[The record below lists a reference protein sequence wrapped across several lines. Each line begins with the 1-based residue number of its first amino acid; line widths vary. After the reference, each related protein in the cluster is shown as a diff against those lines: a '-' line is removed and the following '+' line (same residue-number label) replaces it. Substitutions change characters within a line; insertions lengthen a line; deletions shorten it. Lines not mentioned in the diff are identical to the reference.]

1 MVMNDY
7 PDNAMNI
14 KYIVELNK
22 EEKEALIELI
32 SKGKSAA
39 RILKRAN
46 ILLMADYRKH
56 QDKDISKALSVSTA
70 TIGRTKKRFVEHG
83 LTEALNEGARPGMPR
98 KLDGNQEALLIAL
111 ACSKPP
117 EGCCRWTLNLIAD
130 RFISLSDLKV
140 VSIETIRCRFKENDL
155 KPWQKKMW
163 CVGKMN
169 ADYVAQMEH
178 ILDLYARPENPVE
191 PVVNFDEAMKQ
202 LVSDITPS
210 SAVKPGKK
218 ARIDYEYKRVSVA
231 NIFMFFD
238 RHRGWRKAKATANKK
253 AKDFAIC
260 MKELVD
266 VHYPDAHK
274 IHVVMDNYS
283 THKAG
288 SLYKAFKPE
297 EALRI
302 LNRLE
307 FHYTPKHASWL
318 NMVEIEIGNMNQQ
331 CLDRRIPDWK
341 ELESELVA
349 WENRRNEIKASINWM
364 FNVDKAREK
373 LTRAYEQPNQS

>member
-1 MVMNDY
+1 
-7 PDNAMNI
+7 MNI
-14 KYIVELNK
+14 RYIVELSE
-22 EEKEALIELI
+22 EEKDELTHLTC
-32 SKGKSAA
+32 KGKVSA
-39 RILKRAN
+39 RMLKRAN
-46 ILLMADYRKH
+46 ILLMSDRRKH
-56 QDKDISKALSVSTA
+56 QDKEISEALNVSTS
-70 TIGRTKKRFVEHG
+70 TIYRTKKNFVEEG
-83 LTEALNEGARPGMPR
+83 LSHALNEGARPGMPR
-98 KLDGNQEALLIAL
+98 KLDANQEALLIAL
-111 ACSKPP
+111 ACSQPP
-117 EGCCRWTLNLIAD
+117 EGLCRWTLNLIAD
-130 RFISLSDLKV
+130 KFISLSDVEV
-140 VSIETIRCRFKENDL
+140 VSTETIRRRFKENDL

-178 ILDLYARPENPVE
+178 ILDLYARAENPAQ

-202 LVSDITPS
+202 LVSDIAPS
-210 SAVKPGKK
+210 TAVKPGQA
-218 ARIDYEYKRVSVA
+218 ARMDYEYKRVSVA

-238 RHRGWRKAKATANKK
+238 RHRGWRKAKATATKK
-253 AKDFAIC
+253 AVDFAQC

-266 VHYPDAHK
+266 EHYPDAEK

-331 CLDRRIPDWK
+331 CLDRRIPSWDK
-341 ELESELVA
+341 LQSELAA
-349 WENRRNEIKASINWM
+349 WEKRKNDEGATIKWM
-364 FNVDKAREK
+364 FNVDAAREK
-373 LTRAYEQPNQS
+373 LTRAYEQLNRS